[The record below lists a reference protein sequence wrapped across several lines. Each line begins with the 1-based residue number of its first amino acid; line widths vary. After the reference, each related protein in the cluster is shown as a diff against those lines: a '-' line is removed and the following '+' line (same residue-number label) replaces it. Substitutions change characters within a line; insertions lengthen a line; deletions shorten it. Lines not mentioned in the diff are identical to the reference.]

1 MLLSL
6 LPVVAVVG
14 DDADESRDARR
25 PVTVMTVD
33 VTGGDGGD
41 DTPEMDMDFGE
52 IWKFGVKQFLSKA
65 TLKAI
70 TICGLG
76 QQFLMKS
83 LNNLQ
88 NGKQNKCFQL

>member
-6 LPVVAVVG
+6 WFPVVVGAVAVVG
-14 DDADESRDARR
+14 DEADDESRDARR

-41 DTPEMDMDFGE
+41 ETPEMDMDFGE
-52 IWKFGVKQFLSKA
+52 IWKCGVKGFLSKA

-70 TICGLG
+70 TICGLR
-76 QQFLMKS
+76 QHL
-83 LNNLQ
+83 
-88 NGKQNKCFQL
+88 